1 MIELK
6 EKEKIIIA
14 LHRHW
19 ILLIGEVVVI
29 SILLFTPVI
38 GSFLIIDFIEEKF
51 NEFYYLF
58 WFFFSLYLLLIYITF
73 FIIWMDHYLDM
84 WVVTDSRIIDI
95 EHSGIFKREVS
106 EFSLKNVQ
114 DVTIEI
120 PGMIPSLLKYGN
132 VIVQTAGE
140 KSFKVM
146 QIPHPER
153 VKDIIIKYSHLSQ
166 N

>member
-1 MIELK
+1 MIKLK
-6 EKEKIIIA
+6 ETEKIIIA

-19 ILLIGEVVVI
+19 ILLIGEIVVI
-29 SILLFTPVI
+29 FVLLFTPVI
-38 GSFLIIDFIEEKF
+38 GSFFIIDFIKEKF
-51 NEFYYLF
+51 EDFYYFF
-58 WFFFSLYLLLIYITF
+58 WFFLSIYLLFIYIVF
-73 FIIWMDHYLDM
+73 FIIWMDYYLDM
-84 WVVTDSRIIDI
+84 WIVTDNRIIDI
-95 EHSGIFKREVS
+95 EHYGIFKREVS

-146 QIPHPER
+146 QIPHPEK
-153 VKDIIIKYSHLSQ
+153 VKDIIIEYSHLSQ
-166 N
+166 K

>member
-6 EKEKIIIA
+6 ENEKIIIA

-19 ILLIGEVVVI
+19 IIIIGEIIFI
-29 SILLFTPVI
+29 SIILFAPLF
-38 GSFLIIDFIEEKF
+38 GAYFIIDFLNEKA
-51 NEFYYLF
+51 EFLF
-58 WFFFSLYLLLIYITF
+58 YTLWFAASIYFLLIYLIL
-73 FIIWMDHYLDM
+73 FIIWMDYYLDM
-84 WVVTDSRIIDI
+84 WIVTNERIIDI

-140 KSFKVM
+140 KNFKVM
-146 QIPHPER
+146 QIPCPER
-153 VKDIIIKYSHLSQ
+153 VKDIIIEHSHLTQ
-166 N
+166 K